1 MLAHHKLKL
10 LQFCFW
16 CVCCHDVWHSSSRP
30 SARGEGFVCGEQL
43 LRWSRA
49 DYVGGCGLCLVEVST
64 PPAAFL
70 MLALSDLLWN
80 SRHHSYARVVTG
92 VARNST
98 YVEQRHLAA
107 ALFLRAQNHRRAVT
121 QKQSSFL
128 MFLITSPAWFRS
140 STFFFQM
147 CVCAFF
153 GTCKLLFYEHF
164 CQLSN
169 WVEHIWKYNQGPVV
183 LHKPSNNG
191 DNALAAKYVAAHSV
205 STLNLAKHFSAPL
218 SYLLLKHADLLKH
231 ILSCHICLTCF
242 LSLVYVGD
250 IY

>member
-1 MLAHHKLKL
+1 MRL
-10 LQFCFW
+10 LSRRMTQQQSTTGKGRRFCLW
-16 CVCCHDVWHSSSRP
+16 WAVASMVES
-30 SARGEGFVCGEQL
+30 
-43 LRWSRA
+43 
-49 DYVGGCGLCLVEVST
+49 GLCWWLWVVPAKYQPST